1 MPDDPLGVDVP
12 TPGPGS
18 RQAAPP
24 DRDARARICGYLD
37 DFARCGPRL
46 AHPLAM
52 HRADAIDEF
61 VSSHQGELAAA
72 GLPVHRRAELIL
84 CATSLRCAVD
94 EHRWARARVAGA
106 RIAATLD
113 ACPPAVGAGERSAG
127 GPAEESPEPPVRE
140 LRWPWSSRN
149 TEGITL
155 GEAVAAAREAVRA
168 NGIRCTGRLTS

>member
-1 MPDDPLGVDVP
+1 MADDPLGVDVP

-37 DFARCGPRL
+37 DLARCGPRL

-52 HRADAIDEF
+52 HRADAIAAF

-72 GLPVHRRAELIL
+72 GLPVDRRAELIL
-84 CATSLRCAVD
+84 CAASLRCAVT
-94 EHRWARARVAGA
+94 EGRWVRVRVDCARITTMIDVCHPAVQAVPCAAGA
-106 RIAATLD
+106 PD
-113 ACPPAVGAGERSAG
+113 A
-127 GPAEESPEPPVRE
+127 ESPEPPARE
-140 LRWPWSSRN
+140 LRWPWSSPN

-155 GEAVAAAREAVRA
+155 SEAVAAARARQSMRTESDAPA
-168 NGIRCTGRLTS
+168 G

>member
-24 DRDARARICGYLD
+24 ERDDRWRICGYLD
-37 DFARCGPRL
+37 EFARCGPRL
-46 AHPLAM
+46 AHPRAM
-52 HRADAIDEF
+52 HRADAIAGF
-61 VSSHQGELAAA
+61 VSSQQGELAAA
-72 GLPVHRRAELIL
+72 GLPVDRRAELIL
-84 CATSLRCAVD
+84 CAASLRCAVA

-113 ACPPAVGAGERSAG
+113 AYPPAVEARECSAG
-127 GPAEESPEPPVRE
+127 GPAGESPGPHARE

-155 GEAVAAAREAVRA
+155 GEAVAAARARQSMRTESDAPA
-168 NGIRCTGRLTS
+168 G